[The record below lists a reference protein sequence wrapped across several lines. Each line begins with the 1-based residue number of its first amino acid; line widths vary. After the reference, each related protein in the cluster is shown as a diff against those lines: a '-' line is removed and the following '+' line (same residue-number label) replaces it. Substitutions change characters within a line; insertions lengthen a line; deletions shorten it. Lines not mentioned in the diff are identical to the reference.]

1 MLLSVPDIYNNID
14 SIAYPIFYYLLSNIY
29 PIKSSFT
36 KYILQYTTLVI
47 SLMQIAIDGRKKDV
61 TKMGGSDK
69 DATKTHSIFLCIFVV
84 SNCYTVDTSQI
95 LSSVEVIV
103 GF

>member
-1 MLLSVPDIYNNID
+1 
-14 SIAYPIFYYLLSNIY
+14 
-29 PIKSSFT
+29 
-36 KYILQYTTLVI
+36 
-47 SLMQIAIDGRKKDV
+47 MQIAIDGRKKDV